1 MEVIVVIVVLFWA
14 ISYFSSDR
22 SPPPPPPRRKPN
34 TQTFRPSAGARPS
47 SNIKFRDSSSSSS
60 ASSFTPVN
68 LDGLHDAFTGAPLD
82 KKLGLH
88 QCQSCMVFYHAES
101 LQVLRE
107 VNDAKCVS
115 CQSIKIVAFTVSVK
129 TDRAKDYTPNVIT
142 LLNYHKF
149 VGSVVT
155 FEGQVKSVLESRRG
169 NDYAVMFENKSW
181 AKGFKL
187 VFFRDAVRKVGG
199 KPYINTLAG
208 KTITVRGLLIKHE
221 RFGYQIVVSEKSML
235 LSAK

>member
-1 MEVIVVIVVLFWA
+1 MEIIIGLVILWL
-14 ISYFSSDR
+14 ISKAFLRD
-22 SPPPPPPRRKPN
+22 SPPPAPRRKAN
-34 TQTFRPSAGARPS
+34 KQTFRPSPRVRS
-47 SNIKFRDSSSSSS
+47 SSSIKFKDSSSSSS
-60 ASSFTPVN
+60 SRAFSLID
-68 LDGLHDAFTGAPLD
+68 LDGLHDAFTGAPLN
-82 KKLGLH
+82 KTLGLH
-88 QCQSCMVFYHAES
+88 QCQACMVFYHTES

-142 LLNYHKF
+142 LLNYHKH

-199 KPYINTLAG
+199 KIYINTLAG
-208 KTITVRGLLIKHE
+208 KTITVRGLLIKHKK
-221 RFGYQIVVSEKSML
+221 FGYEIVVSEKSML
-235 LSAK
+235 LSEQ